1 MRVGE
6 AREIARAWVLRET
19 SGLPGFFGAY
29 VAGSANWLPDDANLP
44 ATSDLDVNLVLDGT
58 GETVGRRKLR
68 EQGVL
73 LEVSTIPLD
82 LLRTPEQVLADF
94 ALAGGFRVPSVIAD
108 PTGHLTTL
116 QATVSAQF
124 ADPTWVR
131 QRCQHAED
139 RALRYLNGLRESHPL
154 NSWTIGWA
162 FGASVPTLIL
172 LTAGLR
178 NPTVRRRYVAVRE
191 LLAEHGRLNLYERL
205 LDVYGCARFS
215 RELVKGHLDAL
226 AETYDATVP
235 VMTSDF
241 PFAADI
247 SPRSRHIAIDGSRDL
262 IQQGLHREVVF
273 WLLVTFGRCQE
284 ALSAVA
290 PHLLPQCEPRL
301 RALLADL
308 GIRSFEDIRRR
319 ADAVRA
325 LLPDIRQ
332 AAEGIIAASTA
343 PSA

>member
-1 MRVGE
+1 LRVGE
-6 AREIARAWVLRET
+6 ARRIAQAWVHREA
-19 SGLPGFFGAY
+19 SGLPGFNGAY
-29 VAGSANWLPDDANLP
+29 VAGSANWLSDDAELP
-44 ATSDLDVNLVLDGT
+44 ATSDLDVNLVLDDTGT
-58 GETVGRRKLR
+58 TIARRKLL

-108 PTGHLTTL
+108 PTGHLTRL
-116 QATVSAQF
+116 QTAVSAQF
-124 ADPTWVR
+124 ADPVWVR
-131 QRCQHAED
+131 KRCEHAEA
-139 RALRYLNGLRESHPL
+139 RALRFLDGLRESMPL
-154 NSWTIGWA
+154 NYWTIGWA

-191 LLAEHGRLNLYERL
+191 LLAEHGRLDLYERL
-205 LDVYGCARFS
+205 LDVYGCGS
-215 RELVKGHLDAL
+215 LGREQVERHLAAL

-235 VMTSDF
+235 VMTPDF

-262 IQQGLHREVVF
+262 IRQGLHREVVF

-308 GIRSFEDIRRR
+308 GIRSFEDIRHR
-319 ADAVRA
+319 ADDVRA
-325 LLPDIRQ
+325 LLPEIRR
-332 AAEGIIAASTA
+332 AAEAIIAASIA
-343 PSA
+343 SSA